1 MGGGSSRQTIQ
12 CDANEWT
19 RIMRGGGLIARTY
32 RVKFST
38 EGDVEWRRR
47 SGGPPFYLSGTW
59 RVRDHDTHSQCS
71 LPTNTHYVHSSFG
84 SFGHVVARFL
94 SKLIGRK

>member
-59 RVRDHDTHSQCS
+59 RVRDHDTHSQRIRIS
-71 LPTNTHYVHSSFG
+71 PTDVYVQYD
-84 SFGHVVARFL
+84 VKPKVAMAVTV
-94 SKLIGRK
+94 SVTD